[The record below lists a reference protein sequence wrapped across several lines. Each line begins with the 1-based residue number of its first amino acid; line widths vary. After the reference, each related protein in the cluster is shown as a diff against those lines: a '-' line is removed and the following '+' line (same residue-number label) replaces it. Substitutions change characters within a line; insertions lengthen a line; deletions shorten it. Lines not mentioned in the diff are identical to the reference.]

1 MDKSLDLPQSKPFI
15 LDPSVV
21 PTIRRTPADPVEAY
35 FQLSKQINHMDQLS
49 QKAESLLH
57 PETIQLVDQ
66 MKQTGVVKTSQLNY
80 LRDSLMSLETERKR
94 LQAQVRILE
103 QQHRNRPSTSGS
115 SLIEKMQ
122 SRVNT
127 VEDRLASKE
136 RQTQEL
142 EQIIQQQK
150 DYISKFQSDL
160 AHLMSLSS
168 TGESA
173 ELVEKIR
180 LAKLQLHAMI
190 FPYTKVPV
198 FGVPALVGGPILEA
212 AIVDGVGF
220 NNWFR

>member
-1 MDKSLDLPQSKPFI
+1 
-15 LDPSVV
+15 
-21 PTIRRTPADPVEAY
+21 
-35 FQLSKQINHMDQLS
+35 
-49 QKAESLLH
+49 
-57 PETIQLVDQ
+57 
-66 MKQTGVVKTSQLNY
+66 
-80 LRDSLMSLETERKR
+80 MSLETERKR

-103 QQHRNRPSTSGS
+103 QQYQNRPSTSGS
-115 SLIEKMQ
+115 ALIEKMQ

-142 EQIIQQQK
+142 EQTIQQQK

-180 LAKLQLHAMI
+180 LAKLQLHTMI
-190 FPYTKVPV
+190 FPYTDKTQIEVSLQTLKEKLSQIKKKPFLNSRLFTILVMNSPKKNLWSLPSV
-198 FGVPALVGGPILEA
+198 FLSSK
-212 AIVDGVGF
+212 
-220 NNWFR
+220 NK